1 MRQVIPNGTAV
12 LKCLIFVSGKKKEKE
27 KEKKEKKE
35 KDHKSKQKKKKKKK
49 KKSKQHG
56 KYNISILNKQN
67 RSIFLAL
74 DIKTCFSTI

>member
-1 MRQVIPNGTAV
+1 MFTFSQMKQVILAV
-12 LKCLIFVSGKKKEKE
+12 LKCLIFISGKKKEKE

-56 KYNISILNKQN
+56 KFNLHFFYIS
-67 RSIFLAL
+67 
-74 DIKTCFSTI
+74 KTTQCISGIRC

>member
-1 MRQVIPNGTAV
+1 MKQVILNGTAV
-12 LKCLIFVSGKKKEKE
+12 LKRLIFISGKKKEKE

-56 KYNISILNKQN
+56 KYNIYTFNKQN
-67 RSIFLAL
+67 HFVFLAL
-74 DIKTCFSTI
+74 DIKTCF

>member
-1 MRQVIPNGTAV
+1 MKQVIPNGTAV
-12 LKCLIFVSGKKKEKE
+12 LKCFLFVSGKKKE

-56 KYNISILNKQN
+56 KYNISLLNKQN
-67 RSIFLAL
+67 HSVFLAL
-74 DIKTCFSTI
+74 DIKTCF